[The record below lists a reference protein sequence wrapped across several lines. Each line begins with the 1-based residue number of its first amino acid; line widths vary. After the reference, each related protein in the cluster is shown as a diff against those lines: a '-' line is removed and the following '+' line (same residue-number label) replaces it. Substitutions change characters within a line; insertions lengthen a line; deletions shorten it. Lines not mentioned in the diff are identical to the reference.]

1 MNLNRPP
8 READPSPHPLNKGA
22 SKAAPV
28 PETICGVSFISAM
41 KNADCPGNRH
51 PLGLDSALNH
61 LLFGAPYWPPV
72 YDQDFKLE
80 AELVTST

>member
-41 KNADCPGNRH
+41 KNAD
-51 PLGLDSALNH
+51 
-61 LLFGAPYWPPV
+61 
-72 YDQDFKLE
+72 
-80 AELVTST
+80 